1 MALGDIFLQ
10 NKHQIV
16 FKIYVRFCC
25 LARREK
31 KLRRNEKKKLMM
43 MKGKEIN
50 GFHTVF
56 LHPSFNQLG
65 EMILNPMKWASRVE

>member
-1 MALGDIFLQ
+1 MAVDIFLQ

-16 FKIYVRFCC
+16 FKIYVRFVV
-25 LARREK
+25 ADEK
-31 KLRRNEKKKLMM
+31 KMRRNEKKLMM

-65 EMILNPMKWASRVE
+65 E